1 MRRKIKRDERE
12 EVNDAAS
19 AERVGG
25 FFVYFL
31 AGLVGQSF
39 TYIVQF
45 MILRE
50 NWIRK
55 QRATEV
61 SSRVFTMLAPI
72 LLI

>member
-1 MRRKIKRDERE
+1 MGD
-12 EVNDAAS
+12 
-19 AERVGG
+19 
-25 FFVYFL
+25 FFVYFF
-31 AGLVGQSF
+31 AELVGHYF

-45 MILRE
+45 IILRE

-61 SSRVFTMLAPI
+61 RSRLFTMLAPI